1 MNEQMIT
8 WMIIVA
14 IFAIALLFRISE
26 RIHER
31 PVKDKK
37 MLDTEN
43 KNLYIME
50 EDFDEFDDL

>member
-14 IFAIALLFRISE
+14 IFAIAFLLRMLE
-26 RIHER
+26 RIQEK
-31 PVKDKK
+31 PLKDRK
-37 MLDTEN
+37 MLDAEN
-43 KNLYIME
+43 KNRYIME